1 MHSDVDTAATVLVV
15 LGATGDLMSRKIAP
29 SLFYLYGKGL
39 LPKRLWVVGF
49 GRRPWGDPD
58 LQDHVRR
65 ILAEKYP
72 DAESDRVDEFV
83 GYFRYFHGNFDQP
96 EAFLGLGG
104 YLQGVDDEWGVCSN
118 KLFYLAVPPDLYPE
132 ILENIADGGLAE
144 PCSDETGWTRI
155 LIEKPFGDDEE
166 SGRALDAMLQ
176 GLFREEQIYRI
187 DHYLAKE
194 MLQGI
199 MNFRFENN
207 LFETSWSREAIERI
221 EIDLLEEIG
230 IESRGAFYDAV
241 GTLRDVGQNHLL
253 QMLALVTMDQPLS
266 PAADDIRRA
275 RAEAITGL
283 LRPMT
288 PGEVTAN
295 SFRAQYE
302 GFREVKGVSPESRT
316 ETYFMLRTQLSG
328 PRWAGV
334 PVTMQ
339 SGKRVGSG
347 SKRIT
352 VYFRHPSECM
362 CSPGE
367 HVTNRVIFSLEPSD
381 QIEIVFYAKKPG
393 FTDETEERTFRF
405 FLYEKTE
412 KAQYVEEYGRL
423 LHDAFAGDQTLFVS
437 SEEVE
442 AGWRFIDPI
451 CDAWHDGAVPLAFY
465 PQGSREIIE
474 QARAAIASH
483 ARDGERSVGV
493 VGLGKMGAGLARNL
507 IDHNWRVV
515 GFNRT
520 TSVAEAMAT
529 DGLEPAIT
537 LTDLV
542 AALPAPR
549 AVWIMLPAGP
559 TVDAIVFGHD
569 DQPGLADL
577 MCAGDVLID
586 GGNSHFTD
594 DAPRAER
601 LAERGINYLDCGTS
615 GGPAGARSGACLMI
629 GGDRAQFDRLEGMFA
644 DVALPG
650 GYAYFG
656 PSGAGH
662 FVKMV
667 HNGIEYGMMQAV
679 AEGFAIMHEG
689 MRVGEHPVAALDLA
703 AVADVYQH
711 GSVIESRLV
720 GWAKEAYEEFGDDL
734 DGVSGIVGHTG
745 EGEWTIHV
753 ARDAGIEVPIIEG
766 SLRFRMGTEHAPSYT
781 GRVLTALRNAFG
793 GHGVGPAGGPR
804 T

>member
-1 MHSDVDTAATVLVV
+1 MSETAMQPTILVV
-15 LGATGDLMSRKIAP
+15 LGATGDLMARKIAP
-29 SLFYLYGKGL
+29 SLFYLFGKGL
-39 LPKRLWVVGF
+39 LPSRLWVVGF
-49 GRRPWGDPD
+49 GRRPWSDPE
-58 LQDHVRR
+58 LQQHVRG

-72 DAESDRVDEFV
+72 DAEPAKVDEFL

-104 YLQGVDDEWGVCSN
+104 YLRVIDDEWGVCSN
-118 KLFYLAVPPDLYPE
+118 KLFYLAVPPELYAE
-132 ILENIADGGLAE
+132 ILENIADGGLAAT
-144 PCSDETGWTRI
+144 CSDEEGWTRI
-155 LIEKPFGDDEE
+155 LIEKPFGDDED
-166 SGRALDAMLQ
+166 SSRALDVMLQ
-176 GLFREEQIYRI
+176 RLFREEQIYRI

-221 EIDLLEEIG
+221 EIDLLEDIG
-230 IESRGAFYDAV
+230 IGGRGVFYDAV

-253 QMLALVTMDQPLS
+253 QMLALVAMDQPAS
-266 PAADDIRRA
+266 PAPDDIRASRA
-275 RAEAITGL
+275 AAIEGL
-283 LRPMT
+283 LRPMS
-288 PGEVTAN
+288 PGEVAKN

-302 GFREVKGVSPESRT
+302 GFREEKGVSPQSDT
-316 ETYFMLRTQLSG
+316 ETYFMLRTELAG
-328 PRWAGV
+328 ARWAGV

-339 SGKRVGSG
+339 SGKRIGSAL
-347 SKRIT
+347 KRIT
-352 VYFRHPSECM
+352 VYFKHPSDCM
-362 CSPGE
+362 CRPGQ

-393 FTDETEERTFRF
+393 FTDETEERVFRF

-442 AGWRFIDPI
+442 AGWRFIDGI
-451 CDAWHDGAVPLAFY
+451 VDVWREGQVPLEFY
-465 PQGSREIIE
+465 PQGDCEVIE
-474 QARAAIASH
+474 RARAAIESH
-483 ARDGERSVGV
+483 EHDGGRSVGV

-507 IDHNWRVV
+507 LDHQWRVV

-520 TSVAEAMAT
+520 TSVAEAMRVE
-529 DGLEPAIT
+529 GLEPAVTIG
-537 LTDLV
+537 DLV

-549 AVWIMLPAGP
+549 AVWVMLPAGP
-559 TVDAIVFGHD
+559 SVDAIVFGHD
-569 DQPGLADL
+569 GQPGLADL
-577 MCAGDVLID
+577 LEPGDVLID
-586 GGNSHFTD
+586 GGNSHYTD
-594 DAPRAER
+594 DAPRADK
-601 LAERGINYLDCGTS
+601 LAERGIHYLDCGTS
-615 GGPAGARSGACLMI
+615 GGPAGARNGACLMI
-629 GGDRAQFDRLEGMFA
+629 GGSREQFDRWERMFA

-667 HNGIEYGMMQAV
+667 HNGIEYGMMQAI
-679 AEGFAIMHEG
+679 AEGFALMHSG
-689 MRVGEHPVAALDLA
+689 MKVGDRSAAELDLA
-703 AVADVYQH
+703 AIADVYQH

-720 GWAKEAYEEFGDDL
+720 GWTQDAYEEFGHDL

-745 EGEWTIHV
+745 EGEWTVRAAH
-753 ARDAGIEVPIIEG
+753 DAGIEVPIIEG
-766 SLRFRMGTEHAPSYT
+766 SLRYRVETEHAPTYV
-781 GRVLTALRNAFG
+781 GKVLTALRNAFG